1 MNLQQLSRQVIHV
14 DVSYLFSNI
23 KNREEFYIVKDQLYY
38 FLIERAVAYG
48 LQYAKLESITFTEQ
62 DKEEIYLS
70 VINSQRQITEVLSKN
85 YYLLNQEQIIGMTDF
100 VTYGLN
106 YIDKFVHEVIKRMKA
121 DEQVYFNLSIFGN
134 GVISLSYFAQGSS
147 KKEKMT
153 WKS

>member
-38 FLIERAVAYG
+38 FLIERVVAYG
-48 LQYAKLESITFTEQ
+48 LKYDKLEHITFTDK

-70 VINSQRQITEVLSKN
+70 IFNSQRQITEVLSKN
-85 YYLLNQEQIIGMTDF
+85 YYLLSQEQIMGMTDF

-106 YIDKFVHEVIKRMKA
+106 YIDKFVHEVIKRMRR

>member
-14 DVSYLFSNI
+14 DVSYLFSSI
-23 KNREEFYIVKDQLYY
+23 KYREEFFIVKDQLYY
-38 FLIERAVAYG
+38 FLIERVIAYG
-48 LQYAKLESITFTEQ
+48 LKYGKLESITFTDQ

-70 VINSQRQITEVLSKN
+70 IFNSQRQITEILSKN
-85 YYLLNQEQIIGMTDF
+85 YYLLNQEQIMGMNDF